1 MEMDIAIIAIIAVVS
16 TLPYTAFFYFA
27 VKILNTLKVA
37 NAGIAK

>member
-1 MEMDIAIIAIIAVVS
+1 MEMEIVIIALAS

-27 VKILNTLKVA
+27 LKILKTLKVA